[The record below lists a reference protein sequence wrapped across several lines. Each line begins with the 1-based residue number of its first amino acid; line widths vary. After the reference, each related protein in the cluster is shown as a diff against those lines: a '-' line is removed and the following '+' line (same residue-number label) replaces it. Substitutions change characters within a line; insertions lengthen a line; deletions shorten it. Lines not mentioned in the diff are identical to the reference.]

1 MLRCSTNQQTKLERL
16 DKVNCAGVLT
26 LLFARIIYAI
36 IWFNIASIFSHIALD
51 FKEDVS
57 MLGLITASFFV
68 GIGIFQ
74 VPGGILAA
82 KQGSKK
88 TATYGMT
95 IASSAALLCGLSSQL
110 QQIEVLRFVVGL
122 GMAFFFGPSVT
133 LITRYLGRRSEGLA
147 VGLLNSAH
155 SIGGII
161 GLFGWVIIAE
171 SIGWRQS
178 LLVSGGLGLISSL
191 LLIVLLSRKEQQ
203 EQQESGRGFEIKVS
217 DVRRVLFDKS
227 LFGFGLVLLG
237 AQIAWGLTL
246 TFVVFYLEDY
256 LKINSSMAGLVGSLS
271 LIFALVAAPVFGRI
285 YDRIRNIQKLLFVC
299 GLAMSIS
306 IAAISSANTNT
317 SSALY
322 IVVISTVLVGI
333 FSAGVFTIAYA
344 SAKEAYRIRRRNE
357 ANVEKRRT
365 ITPLQPEYDTLAIS
379 WVNGLSLFGAFW
391 VPIIFSFIVHHLGY
405 PIAWLLG
412 GIFSLL
418 FILPTL
424 GIKSFKDK
432 DKNAD

>member
-1 MLRCSTNQQTKLERL
+1 LERV
-16 DKVNCAGVLT
+16 DKVNRAGVLT

-36 IWFNIASIFSHIALD
+36 NWFNIASIFSYIASD
-51 FKEDVS
+51 FKQDVS
-57 MLGLITASFFV
+57 LLGLIAASFFI

-82 KQGSKK
+82 KQGSRK
-88 TATYGMT
+88 TAIYGMT

-155 SIGGII
+155 SVGGIM

-171 SIGWRQS
+171 IIGWRQS

-191 LLIVLLSRKEQQ
+191 LLIVLLPRKE
-203 EQQESGRGFEIKVS
+203 EEQESGRGFEIKVS
-217 DVRRVLFDKS
+217 DICRVLFDKS
-227 LFGFGLVLLG
+227 LLRFGLVLLG

-256 LKINSSMAGLVGSLS
+256 LKINSSMSGLVGSLS

-285 YDRIRNIQKLLFVC
+285 YDRIRNIKKLLFVC
-299 GLAMSIS
+299 GLAMSSS
-306 IAAISSANTNT
+306 IAAISSVITNT
-317 SSALY
+317 STAVY

-344 SAKEAYRIRRRNE
+344 AAKEAYRIRRRNE
-357 ANVEKRRT
+357 ANVERRRT
-365 ITPLQPEYDTLAIS
+365 ITPLQSEYDTLAIS

-391 VPIIFSFIVHHLGY
+391 VPIIFSFIVHYLGY

-424 GIKSFKDK
+424 GIKTFKDK
-432 DKNAD
+432 NKNAI